1 MQLQTILN
9 RVQKHS
15 SFVYKTVRFVEQD
28 GLPALEIDIVPR
40 ANGRAQCSGCGRR
53 APGYDHLRPRRFEFV
68 PLWGLLVF
76 FVYEMRRVNCQRCG
90 IIVERVPWA
99 DGKETLTKTY
109 AWFLARWAKRL
120 SWKEVADT
128 FHSSWDTVFRAVKMA
143 VAWGRAHQDL
153 GGIRAIGVDEIARQK
168 GQKYLTLV
176 YQIDEGCRRLL
187 WVGRDRTEKT
197 LEGFFT
203 WFGEERSQLLAFVA
217 SDMWKPYLKVIRMR
231 AAKALNIL
239 DRFHIMGHISKAI
252 DEVRAH
258 EARKLKAQG
267 RDVLRHSRWVLL
279 KRPENLTQAQEIKLS
294 ELLKCNLQVVKCYLL
309 KESFQ
314 VFWTYV
320 SPYYAYLY
328 LNWWCSTVMRT
339 KIEPMKKVARMLRA
353 HEPLILNWFRAKGTI
368 SSAAVE
374 GLNNKAKLTARKAYG
389 YRSAEVQ
396 EIALYHALGKL
407 PEPEDTHRFC

>member
-203 WFGEERSQLLAFVA
+203 WFGEERSQLL
-217 SDMWKPYLKVIRMR
+217 R
-231 AAKALNIL
+231 A
-239 DRFHIMGHISKAI
+239 RAI
-252 DEVRAH
+252 
-258 EARKLKAQG
+258 
-267 RDVLRHSRWVLL
+267 
-279 KRPENLTQAQEIKLS
+279 
-294 ELLKCNLQVVKCYLL
+294 
-309 KESFQ
+309 
-314 VFWTYV
+314 
-320 SPYYAYLY
+320 
-328 LNWWCSTVMRT
+328 
-339 KIEPMKKVARMLRA
+339 IEGP
-353 HEPLILNWFRAKGTI
+353 
-368 SSAAVE
+368 
-374 GLNNKAKLTARKAYG
+374 
-389 YRSAEVQ
+389 
-396 EIALYHALGKL
+396 
-407 PEPEDTHRFC
+407 